1 MSEAIHQPRKRSEF
15 AAFVILA
22 FVIVPALAIAGVG
35 GLGLSIWLWNL
46 AQGVIEAPPEAG

>member
-1 MSEAIHQPRKRSEF
+1 MSDAVGQPRKRSEF

-35 GLGLSIWLWNL
+35 ALGLSIWLWNL
-46 AQGVIEAPPEAG
+46 AQGVVEAPPEAG